1 MGAIIR
7 SCLGLLILIGSN
19 LETKLV
25 KFNVELVYDGR
36 SFGSRRQHN
45 KQDPDDNRPH
55 SVPFTASS
63 LARHCFLGFPVALG
77 FPSVILLIHCAVSPW
92 KYQIIVLLFEKR
104 T

>member
-36 SFGSRRQHN
+36 CAPSAPAANINKIQTTTGLIQCRSPLPRSLGIAFSDFLWRLDSPLSFFS
-45 KQDPDDNRPH
+45 
-55 SVPFTASS
+55 STAQYP
-63 LARHCFLGFPVALG
+63 LGNT
-77 FPSVILLIHCAVSPW
+77 
-92 KYQIIVLLFEKR
+92 K
-104 T
+104 